1 MQDNHAT
8 IEGNYV
14 VRRSLVKVHEHHLEG
29 KLSSHLRWM
38 ERGNWVGENVRRGM
52 GMVISCWE
60 RGADRGLEVRME
72 IGGGRDISADMA
84 GIRKDMESLWV

>member
-1 MQDNHAT
+1 
-8 IEGNYV
+8 
-14 VRRSLVKVHEHHLEG
+14 
-29 KLSSHLRWM
+29 
-38 ERGNWVGENVRRGM
+38 M